1 MTEIPKRAQVS
12 DPGSG
17 NAGELTL
24 SGRSVS
30 RGVTVGTA
38 LCLYGAKRQ
47 FYRRE
52 ILSDDVDREV
62 ERFKGA
68 VRAAKDQLSEIAS
81 ADGGDGNQARI
92 FETHILFLE
101 DLSLLRQI
109 ESMIHDQRVNAE
121 WAVKTVIDKYVS
133 RYKSLSDKH
142 LQEKYID
149 LEDVGERLLTALGG
163 GGGNAYSLDSDTVII
178 AKELNPST
186 LIELSRKHPAAV
198 VTESGGWTSH
208 TFILARELDL
218 PAVTGIRQLLRSV
231 ETGEKI
237 VVDGYG
243 GKVIL
248 RPGEETLKE
257 YGSHAASAESDQ
269 LEDVDP
275 DSPLET
281 LDGFGITL
289 RANLD
294 ITRDYSAAR
303 RSGAK
308 GIGLY
313 RSEFLFNQFRGYPSE
328 QEQLDSYLKIAEE
341 ANSHGIRI
349 RTFDLSINRV
359 AVGIDGRE
367 KNPALGLRG
376 IRLSMRFE
384 AEFRTQIRALL
395 RAAAHHSISI
405 VLPMI
410 SDSEQVKWAKR
421 VVLEERERL
430 GSEGVEH
437 GDPQIG
443 VMIEVPAAVFSIE
456 RILDEADFVN
466 IGTNDL
472 VQYLLAV
479 DRDNEEVA
487 DWFRTVHSSVLRSL
501 KIVLDAANSR
511 GKSALVCGEMA
522 GSPLY
527 IPILIGLGAREFS
540 MNINSLARVRAL
552 VSKIAV
558 EECEEALVE
567 IDALPD
573 GDERDEGIR
582 RIYHQKWAGLV
593 DFESL
598 ISFRRR

>member
-1 MTEIPKRAQVS
+1 MTERTQRAQLS
-12 DPGSG
+12 DPDDGKT
-17 NAGELTL
+17 GELTL
-24 SGRSVS
+24 HGRSVS

-52 ILSDDVDREV
+52 IASEDLEREI
-62 ERFKGA
+62 ERFTSA
-68 VRAAKDQLSEIAS
+68 VRAAKEQLSEIAS
-81 ADGGDGNQARI
+81 ADGGEGNQARI

-109 ESMIHDQRVNAE
+109 ETMIHDQRVNAE
-121 WAVKTVIDKYVS
+121 WAVKTVIEKYVS
-133 RYKSLSDKH
+133 RYKSLSDRH

-149 LEDVGERLLTALGG
+149 LEDVGERILTALGG
-163 GGGNAYSLDSDTVII
+163 GGENSYSLDSDTVII

-208 TFILARELDL
+208 TFILARELEL

-248 RPGEETLKE
+248 RPAEETLGRFDSSRKE
-257 YGSHAASAESDQ
+257 AEV
-269 LEDVDP
+269 EAEGIDP
-275 DSPLET
+275 DATLET
-281 LDGFGITL
+281 LDGFEITL

-294 ITRDYSAAR
+294 ITRDFTAAA
-303 RSGAK
+303 RSGAR

-328 QEQLDSYLKIAEE
+328 DEQYESYLRIAEE

-359 AVGIDGRE
+359 AVGIDGSE

-376 IRLSMRFE
+376 IRLSKRYE

-395 RAAAHHSISI
+395 RAAADHPISI

-410 SDSEQVKWAKR
+410 SDCEEVKWAKR
-421 VVLEERERL
+421 LVAEEKARL
-430 GSEGVEH
+430 DSDGIGH

-443 VMIEVPAAVFSIE
+443 VMIEVPAAVLSID
-456 RILDEADFVN
+456 RILEEADFVN

-487 DWFRTVHSSVLRSL
+487 DWFRTVHSSVLKSL
-501 KIVLDAANSR
+501 RIVLDAARSK
-511 GKSALVCGEMA
+511 GKGALVCGEMA

-527 IPILIGLGAREFS
+527 VPILLGLGAREFS
-540 MNINSLARVRAL
+540 MNINSLTRVRSL

-558 EECEEALVE
+558 EECEEALKE
-567 IDALPD
+567 IEKLPD
-573 GDERDEGIR
+573 GDERDDGIR
-582 RIYHQKWAGLV
+582 RIFQEKWGGLV
-593 DFESL
+593 DFDSL
-598 ISFRRR
+598 LSFRRR

>member
-1 MTEIPKRAQVS
+1 MTERPKRAQVS
-12 DPGSG
+12 DPDEGKT
-17 NAGELTL
+17 GELTL
-24 SGRSVS
+24 YGRSVS

-47 FYRRE
+47 YYRRE
-52 ILSDDVDREV
+52 IGSEDLDRENG
-62 ERFKGA
+62 RFSSA
-68 VRAAKDQLSEIAS
+68 VLAAKEQLSEIAS

-109 ESMIHDQRVNAE
+109 ETMIHDQRVNAE
-121 WAVKTVIDKYVS
+121 WAVKTVIDKYVT
-133 RYKSLSDKH
+133 RYKSLSDRH

-149 LEDVGERLLTALGG
+149 LEDVGERILTALGG
-163 GGGNAYSLDSDTVII
+163 GGENSYSLDSDTVII

-208 TFILARELDL
+208 TFILARELEL

-248 RPGEETLKE
+248 RPAEDTLEKFRSPEKETAAA
-257 YGSHAASAESDQ
+257 GSGS
-269 LEDVDP
+269 VDP
-275 DSPLET
+275 EAALET
-281 LDGFGITL
+281 LDGFQITL

-294 ITRDYSAAR
+294 ITRDFTAAAR
-303 RSGAK
+303 SGGK

-328 QEQLDSYLKIAEE
+328 DEQYESYLRIAEE

-376 IRLSMRFE
+376 IRLSKRYE
-384 AEFRTQIRALL
+384 AEFRTQVRALL
-395 RAAAHHSISI
+395 RAASMHSISI

-410 SDSEQVKWAKR
+410 SDCEEVKWARKI
-421 VVLEERERL
+421 VSEEKARL
-430 GSEGVEH
+430 DSEGLEH
-437 GDPQIG
+437 GDPEIG
-443 VMIEVPAAVFSIE
+443 VMIEVPAAVLSID
-456 RILDEADFVN
+456 RILEEADFVN

-487 DWFRTVHSSVLRSL
+487 DWFRTVHSSVLKSL
-501 KIVLDAANSR
+501 RIVLDAARSKEK
-511 GKSALVCGEMA
+511 GALVCGEMA

-527 IPILIGLGAREFS
+527 VPILLGLGAREFS
-540 MNINSLARVRAL
+540 MNINSLPRVRSL

-558 EECEEALVE
+558 EECEEALEE
-567 IDALPD
+567 IELLPD

-582 RIYHQKWAGLV
+582 RIFQEKWGGLV
-593 DFESL
+593 DFDSL
-598 ISFRRR
+598 LSFRRR